1 MRWCIFLVFVAF
13 GVAVAQQDDNHGHQV
28 HHDDG
33 TIISSNGSDKS
44 YILGLGGSD
53 MEIGDCLATYSFL
66 FGIWQNVKVNPLC
79 EADKMDAQGNHQG
92 AAEMRCST
100 HKYEKVYGKGQDCI
114 DAVIYVSN
122 NPEPAEVDEWD
133 NKWEEKYL
141 AQQQEIEMIR
151 EESASRVAATT
162 RKQLVLEAKLDADA
176 DRRARARAARDEVLN
191 KGSE

>member
-1 MRWCIFLVFVAF
+1 MFGVF

-44 YILGLGGSD
+44 YILGLGSSD

-79 EADKMDAQGNHQG
+79 EADKMDAQGNHRG

-100 HKYEKVYGKGQDCI
+100 HKYKKVYGKDCI
-114 DAVIYVSN
+114 DAVIYIPN
-122 NPEPAEVDEWD
+122 NPEPQLSDEQTEYVAKEEYEDRIAALEELFDKQETD
-133 NKWEEKYL
+133 NQRQQRV
-141 AQQQEIEMIR
+141 QQQQYQKIQHAEDVRQKKIDLIR
-151 EESASRVAATT
+151 EEFGEQTTTAS
-162 RKQLVLEAKLDADA
+162 D
-176 DRRARARAARDEVLN
+176 
-191 KGSE
+191 